1 MNAILRAAVELQ
13 DFLHQHKWSFCFIG
27 GIAVLRWGK
36 PRATQDVDASLFV
49 TAGKERETIDAVLKR
64 FPARVSNAD
73 QFAIESRVI
82 LAQSTDGVAYD
93 IALAQFDFE
102 KKIIDRATFFYF
114 SNDANLL
121 TISAEDLV
129 VMKSFADRDQDWID
143 VQGIID
149 ANDQLDVRF
158 IRLQL
163 EQLVDLQPESRALQK
178 FENLLG

>member
-93 IALAQFDFE
+93 IA
-102 KKIIDRATFFYF
+102 
-114 SNDANLL
+114 
-121 TISAEDLV
+121 
-129 VMKSFADRDQDWID
+129 FA
-143 VQGIID
+143 
-149 ANDQLDVRF
+149 AQLDLKKRSSTAQRF
-158 IRLQL
+158 FISQMM
-163 EQLVDLQPESRALQK
+163 PIC
-178 FENLLG
+178 